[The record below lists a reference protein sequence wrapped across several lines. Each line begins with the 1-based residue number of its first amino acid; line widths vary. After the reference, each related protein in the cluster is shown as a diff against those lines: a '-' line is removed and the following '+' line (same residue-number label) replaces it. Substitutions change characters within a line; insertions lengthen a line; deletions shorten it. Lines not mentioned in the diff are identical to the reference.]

1 MREEGGKDGGM
12 EGGEDMGEGGRG
24 EEGGKGRPVLYLDG
38 QRQHAFHLHIL
49 PVVVPHTCMSRPVL
63 GNQSSG

>member
-1 MREEGGKDGGM
+1 M
-12 EGGEDMGEGGRG
+12 EGGAREERG
-24 EEGGKGRPVLYLDG
+24 EEGGGGGGYLVG

-49 PVVVPHTCMSRPVL
+49 TVVVPHTCMSRPVL